1 MRTAETKVEPPS
13 GRASEAAI
21 VTYEKRNLS
30 HTDLV
35 QLSKDFDVV
44 IVAAGAGVFRM
55 IAWFL
60 STDPPSC

>member
-1 MRTAETKVEPPS
+1 MCTAETKVEPPS

-35 QLSKDFDVV
+35 QLSEDFDVV
-44 IVAAGAGVFRM
+44 IIAAGAGVFRM
-55 IAWFL
+55 IGWLL
-60 STDPPSC
+60 STDQPSC

>member
-1 MRTAETKVEPPS
+1 MCTAETKVEPPS

-30 HTDLV
+30 HSDLV
-35 QLSKDFDVV
+35 QLSKEFDVV

-55 IAWFL
+55 LGWFL
-60 STDPPSC
+60 STDPPAC